1 MIRLAG
7 GSVAAIRD
15 GAVCFE
21 KRDVWFDPAL
31 NLILPEPSDT
41 SAVTVG
47 TIDCTG
53 RYITPGLFDSHIH
66 GCFGTDIS
74 DAAPEDIV
82 KMSYMLAR
90 SGVSAFLPTT
100 MTMTEDKIRRALSAV
115 SEACCILDNMTGPHA
130 EIQGVHLEGPFLS
143 PSRAG
148 VQNREALMQP
158 SVSLIENLEKDYP
171 GLIRIIDIAPEL
183 EGSDE
188 FCRELSGRYVLS
200 AAHSAADY
208 DTAMKF
214 FRSGGTSVTHM
225 LNAMEPC
232 LKRAPG
238 IPGAAYDSGD
248 VYVEVICD
256 GYHIEPPVLRMV
268 FELFAGRTVIV
279 SDSMS
284 AAGMPDGKYDLGGA
298 EVEVRDGRTYGAPD
312 GRLAGSVTLVSEAAS
327 GLYRSGIPREK
338 ILSALINAPYRRL
351 KMKAPELVP
360 GEKANVI
367 IMDEDMRITEV
378 FSCGH
383 RV

>member
-21 KRDVWFDPAL
+21 KRDIWFDPEL

-41 SAVTVG
+41 SGITVE
-47 TIDCTG
+47 TTDCTG

-74 DAAPEDIV
+74 DASSEDIV
-82 KMSYMLAR
+82 NMSQQLAAC
-90 SGVSAFLPTT
+90 GVSAFLPTT
-100 MTMTEDKIRRALSAV
+100 MTMSEDDIRKALQAV
-115 SEACCILDNMTGPHA
+115 SDAADIFENMAGPHA
-130 EIQGVHLEGPFLS
+130 EILGVHLEGPFLS
-143 PSRAG
+143 SARAG
-148 VQNREALMQP
+148 VQNKGALMLP
-158 SVSLIENLEKDYP
+158 SVSLIESLEKDYP
-171 GLIRIIDIAPEL
+171 GLIKIIDIAPEL
-183 EGSDE
+183 EGSEE
-188 FCRELSGRYVLS
+188 FCSKLFK
-200 AAHSAADY
+200 
-208 DTAMKF
+208 T
-214 FRSGGTSVTHM
+214 GGTSVTHM

-238 IPGAAYDSGD
+238 IPGAAYDSKG

-268 FELFAGRTVIV
+268 FELFEGRVVVV

-284 AAGMPDGKYDLGGA
+284 AAGMPDGKYDLGGS
-298 EVEVRDGRTYGAPD
+298 EVEVRGGRTYGGSD
-312 GRLAGSVTLVSEAAS
+312 GRLAGSVTPVSEAMQR
-327 GLYRSGIPREK
+327 LYSFGIAREK
-338 ILSALINAPYRRL
+338 IADALTAAPYRRL
-351 KMKAPELVP
+351 NMNVPELVP

-383 RV
+383 KI